1 MFFMNRVF
9 VSSILLVLFFL
20 TANGQEMSPD
30 AGTNGQFEWPSTDHN
45 TLTQNGVTTRLV
57 NDRPETTFSVTASA
71 SATYPVDFWLMGVRH
86 SNGTCS
92 KYMLKVDNDSVGE
105 ILTDRG
111 DWYSYQHSLYLSE
124 GDHQISLVGTLDDVP
139 NAEHVSK
146 GKTVIT
152 FKERLNSDTVR
163 YAQRKNHQALTE
175 EENASFLE
183 DSLSRDYRVINF
195 NFNDDAQIDTIRPS
209 TEYNAELNKQVF
221 YSFFRL
227 EYFHEGQH
235 VSMRTSGTSLSHALN
250 LFSMDDPS
258 VLSRV
263 AVSGQAGEASLSVD
277 IPQSGF
283 YYVLLRTNDPS
294 EFGTCNLCINE
305 EKCFDNV
312 PICSS
317 STVIQ
322 HPFTGLPCCYF
333 AVSKNGDPFICL
345 MGEDD
350 RVNAHNDDYPF
361 DPEKSIYNWGKNAR
375 INRPSG
381 QKGWLFTTTKSYPC
395 QRLPKCD
402 IYVECRSAWVDSIQ
416 HPFFKLDDAIMS
428 FDPVGF
434 SEDNNCY
441 AWSVGIW
448 NSWMDYNEIGTNQ
461 EDFDAFFERN
471 GFHRTNS
478 SESADIDLYGIGNKI
493 KHASV
498 KSKAHQY
505 AAGYDWESKL
515 GHHQRVFHPRDAVRG
530 GSYGE
535 VVAHY
540 MRERNMTYPY
550 PGPGPVLDF
559 SFSESEM
566 TQIDNGIKK
575 IPNNIKDSFWELYND
590 YQNDSIIAT
599 VNETSHFD
607 RARVYNALLNYC
619 IGNPNT
625 SYLLYKEASRRS
637 VFPMKLLHDITI
649 SRNPNLLEYVRET
662 CKSICDER
670 EDKPLLNVQAE
681 EILLSKVLL
690 AGTSSRNQVEGLAAG
705 NATSS
710 DDFALSITLLGHVA
724 NISFDL
730 TEKSEVQLVL
740 VDLSS
745 FAQKDIIK
753 KQTFEAGMHSV
764 SCRIDQPGLYS
775 IGLMVNG
782 GFYEKKFKVEH

>member
-1 MFFMNRVF
+1 MNRVF

-20 TANGQEMSPD
+20 TANAQDMSPD

-57 NDRPETTFSVTASA
+57 NGRPETTFSVTASA

-111 DWYSYQHSLYLSE
+111 DWYSYQHAIYLSE
-124 GDHQISLVGTLDDVP
+124 GDHQVSLVGNLDDVP

-163 YAQRKNHQALTE
+163 YVQRKNHENLIE

-195 NFNDDAQIDTIRPS
+195 NFNDDAQKDTIRPS

-235 VSMRTSGTSLSHALN
+235 VSMRTSGTTLSHALN

-263 AVSGQAGEASLSVD
+263 AVSGQAGEALLSVD

-283 YYVLLRTNDPS
+283 YYVLLRTTDPS

-305 EKCFDNV
+305 DKCFDNV

-322 HPFTGLPCCYF
+322 HPFISLSCCYF

-350 RVNAHNDDYPF
+350 CVNAHNDDYPF
-361 DPEKSIYNWGKNAR
+361 DPEKSNYNWGKNAR

-381 QKGWLFTTTKSYPC
+381 QSGWLFTTTKSYPC

-402 IYVECRSAWVDSIQ
+402 IYVECRSAGVDTIKY
-416 HPFFKLDDAIMS
+416 PNLKPDDAITS
-428 FDPVGF
+428 HSPSYL
-434 SEDNNCY
+434 SEYYNCF
-441 AWSVGIW
+441 AWSVGVWREWKIFEKI
-448 NSWMDYNEIGTNQ
+448 NSKDEM
-461 EDFDAFFERN
+461 DAFFAEY
-471 GFHRTNS
+471 GFYPTNS
-478 SESADIDLYGIGNKI
+478 SNSADIDLWSDGNKFT
-493 KHASV
+493 HASV
-498 KSKAHQY
+498 RSKAHQY

-515 GHHQRVFHPRDAVRG
+515 GRNIRIFHPRNALHG
-530 GSYGE
+530 GKYGE
-535 VVAHY
+535 IVAHY
-540 MRERNMTYPY
+540 MRERNIAYPH

-575 IPNNIKDSFWELYND
+575 IPNNLKDLFWKMYND
-590 YQNDSIIAT
+590 YQNDSSIMYLSDARD
-599 VNETSHFD
+599 FD
-607 RARVYNALLNYC
+607 RARVYKTLLNYC
-619 IGNPNT
+619 INNPIVINF
-625 SYLLYKEASRRS
+625 LYKEASKRS
-637 VFPMKLLHDITI
+637 VLPFKLLQDLAARIHPELESYVEESCKHVCDNGKGIT
-649 SRNPNLLEYVRET
+649 S
-662 CKSICDER
+662 
-670 EDKPLLNVQAE
+670 LNVQAM
-681 EILLSKVLL
+681 EILLSKALL
-690 AGTSSRNQVEGLAAG
+690 AGVTSLKEVEDIAQK
-705 NATSS
+705 NVSQREMIS
-710 DDFALSITLLGHVA
+710 LSITVQERTAHV
-724 NISFDL
+724 SFIL
-730 TEKSEVQLVL
+730 SEKSEVSLML
-740 VDLSS
+740 VDLNS
-745 FAQKDIIK
+745 FEKKDIIK
-753 KQTFEAGMHSV
+753 SQKYEEGEQNITFL
-764 SCRIDQPGLYS
+764 IDKPGFYS
-775 IGLMVNG
+775 IGLVVNG
-782 GFYEKKFKVEH
+782 GIYEKKFKVETNDI